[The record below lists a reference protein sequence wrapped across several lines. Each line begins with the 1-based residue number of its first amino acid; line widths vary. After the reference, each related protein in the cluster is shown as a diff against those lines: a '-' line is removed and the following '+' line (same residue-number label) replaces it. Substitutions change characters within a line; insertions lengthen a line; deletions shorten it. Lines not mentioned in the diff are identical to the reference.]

1 MNRQKSTFNKNMKNE
16 VSSQTKSTTCGKTD
30 NISLKT
36 FFLKN
41 SGGYSSKRLLSIIGF
56 LTCICIFIA
65 AFILDKEV
73 PEYGDILL
81 ICSVSLFGVEVI
93 PNFWK
98 KSINKS

>member
-1 MNRQKSTFNKNMKNE
+1 MNRQKNTFNKNMKNE

-41 SGGYSSKRLLSIIGF
+41 SNGYSSKRLLSIIGF
-56 LTCICIFIA
+56 LTCIGIFVA

-81 ICSVSLFGVEVI
+81 ICSVSLFGIEVL
-93 PNFWK
+93 PTFGK

>member
-36 FFLKN
+36 FFLKF
-41 SGGYSSKRLLSIIGF
+41 SSKRLLSIIGF

-81 ICSVSLFGVEVI
+81 ICSVSLFGIEVI
-93 PNFWK
+93 PNFQK
-98 KSINKS
+98 KTVNRS